1 MEKIPL
7 RHFPN
12 LPAVFLLLPFSL
24 ALFEAKKKIKKRFAC
39 FIFIDITYLYQAC
52 GRKREPRNNV
62 GTNTYVGHK
71 YINRTL
77 VTEIGHQCP
86 KSDTSVQNRTRVSII
101 RH

>member
-24 ALFEAKKKIKKRFAC
+24 ALFEAKKKIKKPFAC
-39 FIFIDITYLYQAC
+39 FIFIDITYLYQAF

-71 YINRTL
+71 YVNRTL
-77 VTEIGHQCP
+77 VTEIGH
-86 KSDTSVQNRTRVSII
+86 
-101 RH
+101 